1 MNGVDK
7 FYHVAQSGVD
17 SSLRS
22 HGVGTRGEQLGNH
35 GGLEALHISNLR
47 EDSPYIL
54 RKTHGGT
61 ETRTSSSHHNAI
73 VLVIHYAVIFAR
85 TTSYRSDKP
94 FPGPS

>member
-1 MNGVDK
+1 MRLIHS
-7 FYHVAQSGVD
+7 YHVAQSSID
-17 SSLRS
+17 TSLRS

-35 GGLEALHISNLR
+35 GGLEALRISNLR
-47 EDSPYIL
+47 RDSAYIL

-85 TTSYRSDKP
+85 TASYRSDTP

>member
-1 MNGVDK
+1 MISL
-7 FYHVAQSGVD
+7 YHVAQSSVD
-17 SSLRS
+17 TSLRS

-35 GGLEALHISNLR
+35 GGLEALRISNLHR
-47 EDSPYIL
+47 DSAYIL

-85 TTSYRSDKP
+85 TAPYRSDTP

>member
-1 MNGVDK
+1 MLSP
-7 FYHVAQSGVD
+7 YHVAQSSVD
-17 SSLRS
+17 TSLRS

-35 GGLEALHISNLR
+35 GSLEALRISHLR
-47 EDSPYIL
+47 RDGAYIL

-73 VLVIHYAVIFAR
+73 VLVIHYTVIFAR
-85 TTSYRSDKP
+85 TASYRSDTP